1 MRKVPL
7 IFQGVSEIL
16 EGPELGLI
24 TLTDK
29 MKERQI
35 TIVCDKAMEYQ
46 FGLRLNPKTR
56 TDRLL
61 PEVLTTVVK
70 QQGEMRFEVL
80 ISDVVD
86 GEYRC
91 LLVNESTFESLPMR
105 ASDAILF
112 ALISNTPIYID
123 YNLMMR
129 QSVRYSA
136 NANGMAIPIN
146 ALSDSMLKK
155 SMENAIADENYE
167 LASYLRDEINKRK
180 RSEKKNTDDNIDDII
195 DNIVGPKDDNAKDR
209 PTDGDDDDDND
220 VFPF

>member
-1 MRKVPL
+1 MEKDKKKSRKKRKKVLLGILISLALIVLAPFFCYGIVHLSQSDPVP
-7 IFQGVSEIL
+7 I
-16 EGPELGLI
+16 
-24 TLTDK
+24 DK

-46 FGLRLNPKTR
+46 FGLRLNPKNR

-167 LASYLRDEINKRK
+167 LASYLRNEIWV
-180 RSEKKNTDDNIDDII
+180 ICC
-195 DNIVGPKDDNAKDR
+195 
-209 PTDGDDDDDND
+209 
-220 VFPF
+220 